1 MAVPE
6 GIPWML
12 VFTGIFVFLVLF
24 IACIALSIIVS
35 DTYIRVGLILAAL
48 MLAGVMGGGAFL
60 TMTGTEEAETAQT
73 EENVEPPPE
82 AAPAPSPP
90 EQAQGDVVLVVDAS
104 TITGDFDALQTDRL
118 AVEDPPKDKS
128 DGKAMQ
134 GERARVGR
142 EISAIETEL
151 NNRLLTLDAQVQEV
165 QRRFDA
171 QEMDNYD
178 MLFWQAKLKKQQYGF
193 IIRAMDE
200 KQKILEKATGLG
212 EAEKASDIARI
223 EKRRQA
229 ALEKWKEYHGVL
241 GELTANQES
250 LRTL

>member
-24 IACIALSIIVS
+24 IACISLSIIVN
-35 DTYIRVGLILAAL
+35 DKYVRVGLILAAV
-48 MLAGVMGGGAFL
+48 MLAGVMGGGAYL
-60 TMTGTEEAETAQT
+60 TMTGSDEEEKAQT
-73 EENVEPPPE
+73 EENIDPPPE
-82 AAPAPSPP
+82 VVDAPAQP
-90 EQAQGDVVLVVDAS
+90 EQAEGDVVLVVDES

-118 AVEDPPKDKS
+118 AVEDPPKGKS
-128 DGKAMQ
+128 AGKSMQ
-134 GERARVGR
+134 GERARVGK

-151 NNRLLTLDAQVQEV
+151 NNRLLTLDSQVQEV

-200 KQKILEKATGLG
+200 KQKVIEKAAGLS
-212 EAEKASDIARI
+212 EEEKTADIARI
-223 EKRRQA
+223 EKRRKA

-241 GELTANQES
+241 GELTANQEA

>member
-24 IACIALSIIVS
+24 IACIALSIIIN
-35 DTYIRVGLILAAL
+35 DKYIRIGLIMAAV
-48 MLAGVMGGGAFL
+48 MLAGVMGGGAYL
-60 TMTGTEEAETAQT
+60 TMTGEEETETAQT
-73 EENVEPPPE
+73 EENADPPPE
-82 AAPAPSPP
+82 AIVASSQP
-90 EQAQGDVVLVVDAS
+90 ETAQGDVVLVVDES
-104 TITGDFDALQTDRL
+104 TITEDFDALQTDRL
-118 AVEDPPKDKS
+118 AVEDPPKGKS
-128 DGKAMQ
+128 AAKSMQ
-134 GERARVGR
+134 SERTRVGR
-142 EISAIETEL
+142 EISTIEAEL
-151 NNRLLTLDAQVQEV
+151 NNRLLTLDSQVQEV
-165 QRRFDA
+165 QRRFEA

-193 IIRAMDE
+193 IVRAMDE

-223 EKRRQA
+223 EKRRKA